1 MKEEVYRD
9 GERLREVQFEI
20 AEVED
25 ELTTANEEWEQ
36 WAS

>member
-1 MKEEVYRD
+1 
-9 GERLREVQFEI
+9 VQFEI